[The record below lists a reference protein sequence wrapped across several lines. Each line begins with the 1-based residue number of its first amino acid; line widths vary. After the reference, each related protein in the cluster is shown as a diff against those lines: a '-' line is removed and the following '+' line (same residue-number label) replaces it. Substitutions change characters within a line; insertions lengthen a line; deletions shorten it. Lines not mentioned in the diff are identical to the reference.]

1 MSEQELYMMGE
12 DRAKDEM
19 GANNMLKKHSALEK
33 TVEDYSETIR
43 SLGERSRNLAEENH
57 PDR

>member
-1 MSEQELYMMGE
+1 MMGE

-19 GANNMLKKHSALEK
+19 GANNMLKKHSTLEK

-43 SLGERSRNLAEENH
+43 SLGERSRTLIDENH